1 MSLLAVSVFLSES
14 ILTSIDGHFE
24 LFFGF
29 LKNNYTYLETS
40 FQVAWAVRW
49 IKAQRLEDGSW
60 PATWFINYL
69 YETANVLG
77 AFSVVDA
84 EMSDDFI
91 QKSLDYL
98 LEKQREDGGWGES
111 PSSFSVG
118 SYVTLGYSSPSQ
130 TALILFG
137 LLQFLRGRDYQY
149 LDQLRSPINKAL
161 SFILSTQKENG
172 LWEDSTYVGVVFPRV
187 QYMRYPIFQEASIL
201 EVLGMYYQ
209 DIDHF

>member
-1 MSLLAVSVFLSES
+1 M
-14 ILTSIDGHFE
+14 
-24 LFFGF
+24 
-29 LKNNYTYLETS
+29 
-40 FQVAWAVRW
+40 
-49 IKAQRLEDGSW
+49 
-60 PATWFINYL
+60 
-69 YETANVLG
+69 LG